1 MTTPSTLSTADQWR
15 ARAAVEI
22 TRLGSAGLSATHY
35 ALLGLVAHPAAAVGL
50 GIIAG
55 ALDYAKGTMLA
66 VGLGGRGAGFVRRS
80 TALALGGVL
89 LIASVFAVDGV
100 LMRLRAMSAALPAD
114 VISRHDDARDALDAA
129 KAELAK
135 LAQARTESQ
144 VRADM
149 DHTNVGPKT
158 LQYTKHCT
166 DFAGDL
172 AAYRKAC
179 KPLLALRVEMADAI
193 RKGDLEARQAELQAA
208 LDTLGPRPTAADPQ
222 ATAIASV
229 SGLPENAVLFALA
242 AIIGLSIEG
251 VSCFGRYVLERP
263 SADASGHPKGP
274 GILERFALAVKGS
287 QPEPSAGAPLAANHP
302 ALLVNAS
309 KGSPDGS
316 ANGSTRGGG
325 APVVAFPVTP
335 KRPSAPNGST
345 AAPVAKGSEAS
356 QREDFERREN
366 VLAFL
371 REEAAVGNVIDR
383 QAYIGETLGIPGSSL
398 SELMSALEAEGAI
411 VRRQDGRRKVITVSQ
426 RAFET
431 A

>member
-1 MTTPSTLSTADQWR
+1 MTSYSTPTAP
-15 ARAAVEI
+15 ASSGAIFTAAGACFV
-22 TRLGSAGLSATHY
+22 LAGL
-35 ALLGLVAHPAAAVGL
+35 LLGLQILLGWEYTEGGTLGTRASMIGAMVTLAALPVFVAIAWRYGAGL
-50 GIIAG
+50 VIAG
-55 ALDYAKGTMLA
+55 ALAISFVAFLAYSLPATTGRTGEIKEAKATVADDVASWKSELSEITKQLNWAVPDKNAECAGAPSPLPPNGWPACRRKTGTVTALAERQTKLEGQIKAAGTAGATGDLGSTLWAWALSWLGVTAAAIRKSSVLSFA
-66 VGLGGRGAGFVRRS
+66 VGLDFAIWSLVALGEYLMATGFAVRRHVK
-80 TALALGGVL
+80 AL
-89 LIASVFAVDGV
+89 
-100 LMRLRAMSAALPAD
+100 
-114 VISRHDDARDALDAA
+114 
-129 KAELAK
+129 
-135 LAQARTESQ
+135 
-144 VRADM
+144 
-149 DHTNVGPKT
+149 
-158 LQYTKHCT
+158 
-166 DFAGDL
+166 
-172 AAYRKAC
+172 
-179 KPLLALRVEMADAI
+179 
-193 RKGDLEARQAELQAA
+193 
-208 LDTLGPRPTAADPQ
+208 
-222 ATAIASV
+222 
-229 SGLPENAVLFALA
+229 
-242 AIIGLSIEG
+242 
-251 VSCFGRYVLERP
+251 
-263 SADASGHPKGP
+263 
-274 GILERFALAVKGS
+274 KGS
-287 QPEPSAGAPLAANHP
+287 QPEPSADAPLAANHP